1 MAARHRAGPTGP
13 GRTGT
18 AGPGHAAGAGARYH
32 ALPATAQEHR
42 TVSIN
47 QEQKDRIASGQG
59 FIAALDQSGGSTPK
73 ALKLYGIEES
83 AYSGDAE
90 MFALVHAMRSRI
102 VTSPAFGERV
112 LGAILFER
120 TLDDSFDGQEAARY
134 LWEAKRVVPFLKIDK
149 GLEDEADGVQRLKP
163 IPGLAELLARAKAK
177 GVFGTKERSVIK
189 ANNAAGIVSVLDQ
202 QFELGQQVLDAGL
215 VPIIEPEVD
224 IKAPDKAAIEVEL
237 KKGLLARLDKVDPA
251 TPVILKLTLPSVDGF
266 FQELVDHPSVLKVVA
281 LSGGYSRDDA
291 NAKLAKNPGVIA
303 SFSRA
308 LTEGLSAQQSD
319 DAFNQA
325 LDATVESIYRASIA

>member
-1 MAARHRAGPTGP
+1 V
-13 GRTGT
+13 
-18 AGPGHAAGAGARYH
+18 
-32 ALPATAQEHR
+32 ALNQAQLD
-42 TVSIN
+42 
-47 QEQKDRIASGQG
+47 KIASGHG

-83 AYSGDAE
+83 EYSGDAE
-90 MFALVHAMRSRI
+90 MFALVHAMRERI
-102 VTSPAFGERV
+102 VSSPAFNGERV
-112 LGAILFER
+112 FGAILFER
-120 TLDDSFDGQEAARY
+120 TMDDVFGGKDAVAY
-134 LWEAKRVVPFLKIDK
+134 LWEDKGVVPFLKIDK

-189 ANNAAGIVSVLDQ
+189 QDNAKGIADVLDQ
-202 QFELGQQVLDAGL
+202 QFALGQQVLDAGL

-224 IKAPDKAAIEVEL
+224 INAADKPAIEVTL
-237 KKGLLARLDKVDPA
+237 KKGLLERLDTIDPK
-251 TPVILKLTLPSVDGF
+251 TPVILKLTLPSVDGY

-291 NAKLAKNPGVIA
+291 NAKLAKNPGVVA

-308 LTEGLSAQQSD
+308 LTEGLSAKQD
-319 DAFNQA
+319 DAAFNAA
-325 LDATVESIYRASIA
+325 LDAAIESIYRASIA